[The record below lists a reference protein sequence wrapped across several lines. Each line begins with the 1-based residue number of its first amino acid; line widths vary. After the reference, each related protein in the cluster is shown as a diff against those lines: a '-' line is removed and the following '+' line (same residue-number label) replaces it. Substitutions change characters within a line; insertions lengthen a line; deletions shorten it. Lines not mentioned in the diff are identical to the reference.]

1 MKQLFK
7 VSLTQSD
14 IPDPWREKLI
24 SPLFKGGEEIAI
36 KQKTTDL

>member
-14 IPDPWREKLI
+14 IPDPWREELI
-24 SPLFKGGEEIAI
+24 SPLFNGGEEIAI